1 MVNVMCS
8 SAAVRYTEDKI
19 MKWRWIFLFMLAGQ
33 VNTLYLFV
41 IPRVLTLR
49 SSDVLG
55 GMALT
60 VVRLGV
66 HPVIW
71 GSVLLFFRS
80 VQRHIG
86 HVHNMQQL
94 CFLVWPVLYSTLYGR
109 FLLLQLENVG
119 SVVVMNFLI
128 ACFTISSDLIERGTD
143 APWVSFLYGK
153 RARDALNAV
162 EVRTHVSQK

>member
-1 MVNVMCS
+1 
-8 SAAVRYTEDKI
+8 

-49 SSDVLG
+49 SSDALG

-71 GSVLLFFRS
+71 GSVLFFFRS

-119 SVVVMNFLI
+119 SVIVMNFLI
-128 ACFTISSDLIERGTD
+128 ACFTISSDLIERGAD

-153 RARDALNAV
+153 RTKDALNAV
-162 EVRTHVSQK
+162 EVRTHVLLLQRKPFRLLAVP